1 VRLLATG
8 ARLDFS
14 FLHRSFSRRLVRTG
28 LELSCSTPIPPG
40 DARQYLVRLAAE
52 DTAAA
57 QKLSREALLPGLTQR
72 NPVVLNFEGMEIATQ
87 SFLHALLFESLRVAW
102 ALRVPIYVRNAA
114 AAVREGLDFLES
126 YALRD

>member
-1 VRLLATG
+1 M
-8 ARLDFS
+8 
-14 FLHRSFSRRLVRTG
+14 
-28 LELSCSTPIPPG
+28 
-40 DARQYLVRLAAE
+40 
-52 DTAAA
+52 
-57 QKLSREALLPGLTQR
+57 
-72 NPVVLNFEGMEIATQ
+72 LNFEGMEIATQ